1 MPSMKQYEQ
10 AIDAGWKM
18 EQSYITV
25 AGKKLPRV
33 YGDEGKKSELLKTE
47 DWKLPELMVMKD
59 GRPVTPELWPERRK
73 ELLDIVQEYGF
84 GYTPAPPEKV
94 DAEVLYS
101 SASGTYAG
109 VVKTY
114 GGKAVNERIKLSF
127 QCPYG
132 EFSFNIHMV
141 RPIYVEKPPV
151 LIHLAFD
158 PSLKD
163 YPLTKGVDTH
173 YAPIEEII
181 DNGFAYVHMCYNDII
196 VDTTPGFDFKKSFGE
211 NGIGKVFFQGEGRE
225 SSEWGKIAMWAY
237 GGSRV
242 VDYLMTRDDIDKDC
256 ISVAGHSRLGKTALW
271 CAAQDERI
279 FAGLVNCSG
288 FGGAGLM
295 VGLARDKFKSLAEG
309 CQIEWWCE
317 KAKEYQEDAT
327 LLPYDA
333 HFIVAACAPRYVNIL
348 SADGDMT
355 RYQLADFMSAAA
367 SSPAFENLG
376 LKGFVSDEE
385 LPHPTVVYNEGHIG
399 YALRPGSH
407 FFSRWDWNRHM
418 EFVLKHRKQK

>member
-1 MPSMKQYEQ
+1 MEKKYIQ
-10 AIDAGWKM
+10 AIDAGWEMPKCAYPYNG
-18 EQSYITV
+18 EILYRN
-25 AGKKLPRV
+25 GKTDKTK
-33 YGDEGKKSELLKTE
+33 DELLASP
-47 DWKLPELMVMKD
+47 DWKLPELMVMND
-59 GRPVTPELWPERRK
+59 GTPVTGDKWAQRR
-73 ELLDIVQEYGF
+73 EEILYTVREYGF
-84 GYTPAPPEKV
+84 GHTPAAPEKL
-94 DAEVLYS
+94 DAEIVYS
-101 SASGTYAG
+101 SASKTYAG
-109 VVKTY
+109 TVKSY
-114 GGKAVNERIKLSF
+114 AGKAIVERINLSF
-127 QCPYG
+127 DAPYG
-132 EFSFNIHMV
+132 RFSFPIQFI
-141 RPIYVEKPPV
+141 RPIYEEKPPV
-151 LIHLAFD
+151 IIHLAFN
-158 PSLKD
+158 PSLRELAPTAD
-163 YPLTKGVDTH
+163 VETR

-196 VDTTPGFDFKKSFGE
+196 VDTTPGFDFKKSFSE
-211 NGIGKVFFQGEGRE
+211 NGIGKVFFNGDGRE
-225 SSEWGKIAMWAY
+225 ISEWGKIAMWAY

-242 VDYLMTRDDIDKDC
+242 VDYLMTRDDVDHDC

-295 VGLARDKFKSLAEG
+295 VGLARDKFKTLAEG

-418 EFVLKHRKQK
+418 EFVLKHRKTK

>member
-1 MPSMKQYEQ
+1 MKTDKKYLQD
-10 AIDAGWKM
+10 IDNGW
-18 EQSYITV
+18 V
-25 AGKKLPRV
+25 APEFCHDIDGSV
-33 YGDEGKKSELLKTE
+33 IYHDYGTDKSTSELLASPE
-47 DWKLPELMVMKD
+47 GKLPELMVMKD
-59 GRPVTPELWPERRK
+59 GTPVTGENWEARRK
-73 ELLDIVQEYGF
+73 EILDIIMEYSF
-84 GYTPAPPEKV
+84 GYTPAAPAKV
-94 DAEVLYS
+94 DAEILYDS
-101 SASGTYAG
+101 RSLLYAG
-109 VVKTY
+109 VVKSY
-114 GGKAVNERIKLSF
+114 AGKAYFQRINLSF
-127 QCPYG
+127 EGPYG
-132 EFSFNIHMV
+132 RYTIPVQLVM
-141 RPIYVEKPPV
+141 PLYVEKPPV
-151 LIHLAFD
+151 IVNLVFN
-158 PSLKD
+158 PSLRTA
-163 YPLTKGVDTH
+163 PIEAHVDGN

-181 DNGFAYVHMCYNDII
+181 DNGFAYVMINYNDII
-196 VDTTPGFDFKKSFGE
+196 DDKTQGDYQTGFVN
-211 NGIGKVFFQGEGRE
+211 NGMGAIFCKGTERGLT
-225 SSEWGKIAMWAY
+225 EWGKVGMWAY
-237 GGSRV
+237 GASRV
-242 VDYLMTRDDIDKDC
+242 VDYLMTRDDVDHDC

-295 VGLARDKFKSLAEG
+295 VGLARDKFKTLAEG

-418 EFVLKHRKQK
+418 EFVLKHRKTK

>member
-1 MPSMKQYEQ
+1 
-10 AIDAGWKM
+10 
-18 EQSYITV
+18 
-25 AGKKLPRV
+25 L
-33 YGDEGKKSELLKTE
+33 
-47 DWKLPELMVMKD
+47 
-59 GRPVTPELWPERRK
+59 
-73 ELLDIVQEYGF
+73 
-84 GYTPAPPEKV
+84 EK
-94 DAEVLYS
+94 
-101 SASGTYAG
+101 
-109 VVKTY
+109 
-114 GGKAVNERIKLSF
+114 
-127 QCPYG
+127 
-132 EFSFNIHMV
+132 
-141 RPIYVEKPPV
+141 
-151 LIHLAFD
+151 
-158 PSLKD
+158 
-163 YPLTKGVDTH
+163 TKGNFDMNRTYIKDV
-173 YAPIEEII
+173 
-181 DNGFAYVHMCYNDII
+181 
-196 VDTTPGFDFKKSFGE
+196 TPGFDFKNSFSE
-211 NGIGKVFFQGEGRE
+211 NGMGKVFFQGEGRQI
-225 SSEWGKIAMWAY
+225 SEWGKIAMWAY

-295 VGLARDKFKSLAEG
+295 VGLARDKFKTLAEG

-333 HFIVAACAPRYVNIL
+333 HFIVGAIAPRYVNIL

-367 SSPAFENLG
+367 ASPAFENLG

-418 EFVLKHRKQK
+418 EFVLKHRKTK